1 MAMSME
7 FSNSFEK
14 TRPNGEFTETLA
26 ENLAEDTW
34 ERTSFDSSELKAE
47 LSKEVSPYSENLIDQ
62 YIERHERL
70 HDSELTKEIATEIEN
85 MDGLR
90 YENWTTLSEEQKLEL
105 LNDVE
110 QTQARI
116 EHRDAMTV
124 ELEDMP
130 MDYFGYQDS
139 NNNRIVLN
147 RSHIL
152 SDNPFLHRE
161 SIDTIVHEGR
171 HAYQHYNV
179 EVRTIHESE
188 AEVESWRRN
197 FSNTEYGYYQ
207 ARGQKIY
214 IPLED
219 GSVEEM
225 SDRRLYEYQPVE
237 IDARNFASDVMSKLD
252 EQGMFGP
259 YSKR

>member
-1 MAMSME
+1 MSME
-7 FSNSFEK
+7 FSKSFE
-14 TRPNGEFTETLA
+14 TTLPNENFTEIPA
-26 ENLAEDTW
+26 RNLAESTW
-34 ERTSFDSSELKAE
+34 EKTSFDGAE
-47 LSKEVSPYSENLIDQ
+47 LNSEQSKEVSPYSENLIDQ
-62 YIERHERL
+62 YLERHERL
-70 HDSELTKEIATEIEN
+70 YDSELTKEIASEIKN
-85 MDGLR
+85 MNGLR
-90 YENWTTLSEEQKLEL
+90 YENWITLSEGQKLGL
-105 LNDVE
+105 LNGVE

-116 EHRDAMTV
+116 EHRNAMTV

-147 RSHIL
+147 RAHIL
-152 SDNPFLHRE
+152 SDNPYLHRE

-188 AEVESWRRN
+188 AEVESWRQN
-197 FSNTEYGYYQ
+197 FSDSEYGYYQ
-207 ARGQKIY
+207 SRGQKIY

-237 IDARNFASDVMSKLD
+237 TDARNFASDVMSKLD
-252 EQGMFGP
+252 EQSMFGP
-259 YSKR
+259 YSKQ